1 MRRTSIAVTL
11 LLATGAGP
19 RLLAQ
24 DKPAAPP
31 VAAPAVAATQ
41 PSSGPA
47 PRIEV
52 SEPEISFGTVWQG
65 EPLKH
70 DITLKNSG
78 VATLKILDVSAS
90 CGCTRGELGKNELAP
105 GESTSF
111 SISVDSLK
119 RKGDLETYV
128 SVKSNDPANFDL
140 RVKVKAFIK
149 PVFDVTPSA
158 SLAFGR
164 VGTNDNHIANAEITS
179 FAETPVELKLGETK
193 DGENFDLALEEVE
206 KGKRWKLT
214 ARTKPPMKVGFLRST
229 AIIKTGHEKMPEIQ
243 IPISCS
249 VAARVTFSPTILYI
263 APSVKN
269 RTDNFVRVQFSAA
282 QPLNIKEVKVAG
294 DAAFAEK
301 VVTEIMPLTRKPT
314 GQTFVTQMVRVKMPD
329 ELEVPEAGAS
339 IEILTDD
346 AEFAKITI
354 PVQKAPVTARRV
366 VPRTLP
372 LTTQS
377 ATQAAVA
384 PGAVQ
389 PAGQQRPGGGE

>member
-1 MRRTSIAVTL
+1 MTVVL
-11 LLATGAGP
+11 LLTAGASP
-19 RLLAQ
+19 LLFAQ
-24 DKPAAPP
+24 DNPAPPPAAPP
-31 VAAPAVAATQ
+31 AATQ
-41 PSSGPA
+41 PSSGPS

-149 PVFDVTPSA
+149 PVFDITPSA

-164 VGTNDNHIANAEITS
+164 VGTSDNHVANAEITS
-179 FAETPVELKLGETK
+179 FSETPVELKLGELK
-193 DGENFDLALEEVE
+193 DGDNFDVSLEEVE
-206 KGKRWKLT
+206 KGKRWKVI

-229 AIIKTGHEKMPEIQ
+229 AIIKTGHDKMPELQ

-249 VAARVTFSPTILYI
+249 VAARVTFSPTVLYV

-269 RTDNFVRVQFSAA
+269 RTDNFVRVQFSAS
-282 QPLNIKEVKVAG
+282 QPLNIKEVKVTG
-294 DAAFAEK
+294 DAGFAEK
-301 VVTEIMPLTRKPT
+301 VTTEVVPLTRKPT
-314 GQTFVTQMVRVKMPD
+314 GQTFITQMIRVKMPD
-329 ELEVPEAGAS
+329 DVEVPEAGAA

-346 AEFAKITI
+346 AEFARISI
-354 PVQKAPVTARRV
+354 PVQKAPVTARKV

-372 LTTQS
+372 LTS
-377 ATQAAVA
+377 QAATGPVPPA
-384 PGAVQ
+384 GAIV